1 MPPFIS
7 YGLTVLL
14 IAAATGIRWGFWYA
28 FGPMPMFLTFYPAV
42 MVVALIGGLG
52 PGLAATGLSG
62 LAATYFFIPPIYSLK
77 IASLGDGV
85 ALALFCF
92 IGVFISVITDRLRA
106 ARAGQVRRESEQRWA
121 VVLASVGDAVIATD
135 VTGKITFIN
144 PVAET
149 LTGWTRRD
157 ASMKPVTEIFNIIN
171 EQTRQHVENPVTKV
185 LREGMIVGLANH
197 TVLVK
202 KDGTEVPID
211 DSGAP
216 IRDKDGNIIG
226 VVLVFRDITERKR
239 VEAALQ
245 ETKSLLQAI
254 TDHSPDPIFVKDRES
269 RIMFGNPALLA
280 VWGRPLDEVIG
291 KDDRQLYDDLAVGE
305 AIVANDRMV
314 MESGRS
320 SAIEEVVQTK
330 DGLRTY
336 LSTKTPYRDG
346 KGHIAGLV
354 GIARD
359 ITERKQAEEALRKSE
374 ARWNSAIEFLR
385 EGVIIATEAGEVIYW
400 NPAAQVMH
408 GFTKPGEGIGALK
421 ETPNTFDLIIP
432 NTDRVLPLEEWPM
445 PRIMRGESVRNF
457 ELRLRRPDQG
467 WERIVSYSGAMVETT
482 SGERLVFLSVYDL
495 TERKQAE
502 EALQKARDDLER
514 RVIERTEQLANSEK
528 EFRSLAEAMPQIVW
542 ITRADGWNIYFNQ
555 QWVEYTGL
563 TLEESYGHG
572 WNKPFHPDD
581 QQRAWDAWQN
591 AVTNNGTYSLECRL
605 RKADGTYR
613 WWLIRGVPVID
624 EKGEI
629 TKWFGTC
636 TDIEEIKKTEV
647 QLRQAQKM
655 EALGTLTGGV
665 AHDFNNM
672 LAAIIGFTELVAGH
686 AAKGSRGERHL
697 ARIMES
703 SLRGRDLVRQML
715 TYARKTEA
723 EKKPLSLSSIVKE
736 TVKLIRATT
745 PTTISITVN
754 ALSDSALILADPTQ
768 IQQIIM
774 NLCTNA
780 VHAMREKG
788 GSLDIQVKSHT
799 VSPSDGNPHG
809 IKPGPY
815 ARLTVR
821 DTGAGVPSDIM
832 DKIFDPFFT
841 TKKLGEGT
849 GLGLSVVHGI
859 VKQSNGH
866 ITVESEPGKGS
877 AFTVYFP
884 QITGRIKADEVTDDE
899 IPTGSE
905 RVLFI
910 DDEEALVEMGEDIL
924 AELGYEVTSRMNGT
938 EALAL
943 FKADPSRFDLVITDQ
958 TMPEMT
964 GAELAKEVLA
974 IRADMP
980 IIMCTGFSHVVNE
993 EKAEA
998 AGIRAFAMK
1007 PLTKREVARTIRK
1020 VLDEQV
1026 RLHLSIGNR

>member
-1 MPPFIS
+1 
-7 YGLTVLL
+7 
-14 IAAATGIRWGFWYA
+14 
-28 FGPMPMFLTFYPAV
+28 
-42 MVVALIGGLG
+42 
-52 PGLAATGLSG
+52 
-62 LAATYFFIPPIYSLK
+62 
-77 IASLGDGV
+77 
-85 ALALFCF
+85 
-92 IGVFISVITDRLRA
+92 
-106 ARAGQVRRESEQRWA
+106 
-121 VVLASVGDAVIATD
+121 
-135 VTGKITFIN
+135 
-144 PVAET
+144 
-149 LTGWTRRD
+149 
-157 ASMKPVTEIFNIIN
+157 
-171 EQTRQHVENPVTKV
+171 
-185 LREGMIVGLANH
+185 
-197 TVLVK
+197 
-202 KDGTEVPID
+202 
-211 DSGAP
+211 
-216 IRDKDGNIIG
+216 
-226 VVLVFRDITERKR
+226 
-239 VEAALQ
+239 
-245 ETKSLLQAI
+245 
-254 TDHSPDPIFVKDRES
+254 
-269 RIMFGNPALLA
+269 
-280 VWGRPLDEVIG
+280 
-291 KDDRQLYDDLAVGE
+291 
-305 AIVANDRMV
+305 
-314 MESGRS
+314 
-320 SAIEEVVQTK
+320 
-330 DGLRTY
+330 
-336 LSTKTPYRDG
+336 
-346 KGHIAGLV
+346 
-354 GIARD
+354 
-359 ITERKQAEEALRKSE
+359 
-374 ARWNSAIEFLR
+374 
-385 EGVIIATEAGEVIYW
+385 
-400 NPAAQVMH
+400 
-408 GFTKPGEGIGALK
+408 
-421 ETPNTFDLIIP
+421 
-432 NTDRVLPLEEWPM
+432 
-445 PRIMRGESVRNF
+445 
-457 ELRLRRPDQG
+457 
-467 WERIVSYSGAMVETT
+467 
-482 SGERLVFLSVYDL
+482 
-495 TERKQAE
+495 
-502 EALQKARDDLER
+502 
-514 RVIERTEQLANSEK
+514 
-528 EFRSLAEAMPQIVW
+528 
-542 ITRADGWNIYFNQ
+542 
-555 QWVEYTGL
+555 
-563 TLEESYGHG
+563 
-572 WNKPFHPDD
+572 
-581 QQRAWDAWQN
+581 
-591 AVTNNGTYSLECRL
+591 
-605 RKADGTYR
+605 
-613 WWLIRGVPVID
+613 
-624 EKGEI
+624 
-629 TKWFGTC
+629 
-636 TDIEEIKKTEV
+636 
-647 QLRQAQKM
+647 
-655 EALGTLTGGV
+655 
-665 AHDFNNM
+665 
-672 LAAIIGFTELVAGH
+672 
-686 AAKGSRGERHL
+686 
-697 ARIMES
+697 
-703 SLRGRDLVRQML
+703 ML

-1007 PLTKREVARTIRK
+1007 PLTKREIARTIRK
-1020 VLDEQV
+1020 VLDE
-1026 RLHLSIGNR
+1026 